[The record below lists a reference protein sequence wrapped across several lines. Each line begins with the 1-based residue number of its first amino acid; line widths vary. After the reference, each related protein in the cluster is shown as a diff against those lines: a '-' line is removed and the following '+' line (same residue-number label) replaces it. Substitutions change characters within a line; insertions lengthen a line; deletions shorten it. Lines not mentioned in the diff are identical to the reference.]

1 MPASEAGRIFMNSIK
16 NKESFADKLDMIRK
30 GEAFAESP
38 MTFGKLP
45 PQAVHLEEAILGA
58 IIIEKYALSE
68 VTNILS
74 PDMFYRGEHKTIY
87 KAILDIESRSTPL
100 DQLTLAECL
109 RKDGTLEEVG
119 GAYYIAEIT
128 SRIGSSA
135 NIQYHARMVCEKWM
149 LREFIKLSAENTRVA
164 YENADPFDLINDQVT
179 KLGKVLNLIG
189 INETVHISEC
199 AMELSEHTDM
209 VMSAKGDTGI
219 PSGFTKLDL
228 LTGGWQNTDLIIL
241 AGRPGDG
248 KTALALALLK
258 NAGCEALIYSLEM
271 SRLQL
276 MQRLSAMLSGV
287 GLYKIRHG
295 KMDQADLGNYNN
307 ALGVIEKSPIWINDK
322 GGNYIDNICQDIKR
336 HVRQKGI
343 KIVLIDYLQL
353 INYHNAKNSTK
364 NDEIGEITKRLKALA
379 KELNIP
385 IILLSQL
392 SREIERA
399 MVYKPKLS
407 YLRDSG
413 HIEQDADIVMFVHRP
428 NKNDQEQDEFSSE
441 GEIHLLKHRNGDL
454 GKIDIEFDADIV
466 LFKNNTVERI
476 SREPD
481 F

>member
-1 MPASEAGRIFMNSIK
+1 MNSIK
-16 NKESFADKLDMIRK
+16 NKIENFNL
-30 GEAFAESP
+30 
-38 MTFGKLP
+38 GKLP
-45 PQAVHLEEAILGA
+45 PQAVDFERAILGA

-74 PDMFYRGEHKTIY
+74 PAMFYRDEHKIIY
-87 KAILDIESRSTPL
+87 QTILDIESKSKPL
-100 DQLTLAECL
+100 DLLTLTEQL
-109 RKDGTLEEVG
+109 RKDNTLEEIG
-119 GAYYIAEIT
+119 GAYYIAELT
-128 SRIGSSA
+128 SGIGSSA
-135 NIQYHARMVCEKWM
+135 NIQHHARTVCEKWM
-149 LREFIKLSAENTRVA
+149 LRDFIRLTAENSRSA
-164 YENADPFDLINDQVT
+164 FDNADPFDLINDQVT
-179 KLGKVLNLIG
+179 RLGKILNLIG

-199 AMELSEHTDM
+199 TTELSEHTDM
-209 VMSAKGDTGI
+209 VMSAKGDTGV
-219 PSGFTKLDL
+219 PSGFTKLDH

-248 KTALALALLK
+248 KTALALALLD
-258 NAGCEALIYSLEM
+258 NAGCEALFYSLEM
-271 SRLQL
+271 SKLQL
-276 MQRLSAMLSGV
+276 MQRLSAMKSEVSLF
-287 GLYKIRHG
+287 KIRHG
-295 KMDQADLGNYNN
+295 KMKPEEIQLFNR
-307 ALGVIEKSPIWINDK
+307 ALGQIENAPIWINDK